1 MPHIIVEHS
10 SNIEDQIDL
19 PDLLQALHESLTAE
33 GIDKARIKTRS
44 LPLSHA
50 VVGAH
55 GVQGHMV
62 HITLLLLAGR
72 DVPTK
77 KQYADPLHALA
88 KDVLQSKLP
97 QCSVTLEVR
106 DMNPDTYYL

>member
-19 PDLLQALHESLTAE
+19 PDLLQGLHDALAAE

-44 LPLSHA
+44 IPLSHA
-50 VVGAH
+50 VVGDH
-55 GVQGHMV
+55 GSSGHMV

-72 DVPTK
+72 DVATK

-88 KDVLQSKLP
+88 KGVLQEKLP
-97 QCSVTLEVR
+97 QCAVTLEVR
-106 DMNPDTYYL
+106 DMNSDTYYL